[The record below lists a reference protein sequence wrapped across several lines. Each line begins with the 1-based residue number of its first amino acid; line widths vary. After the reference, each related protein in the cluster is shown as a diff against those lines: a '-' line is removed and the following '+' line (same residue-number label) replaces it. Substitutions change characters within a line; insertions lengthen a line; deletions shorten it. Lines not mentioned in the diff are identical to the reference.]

1 MVKFGSMANELAL
14 GAANAAKPK
23 RQIVKAAASKVAK
36 GAGNLA
42 RRTGN
47 VAVTIGKKAGAG
59 AVAVSRRGGR
69 AAKRFVQENWQ
80 TIALHEGMSLGS
92 HVGTFFAD
100 KKAEATYLPALR
112 ESLVLS
118 MIAKPSNIIVGAEIV
133 LTALSKGK
141 WRAVFR
147 ELLRGSLH
155 AKTGRFLHQMFEA
168 SNAPQRAPTRTRG
181 VSGADDLDDE
191 IEGVNFD
198 EPEDETEGVNFDEP
212 EDEAEGVNSDVPED
226 ALEGLNAELEDF
238 TRAG

>member
-1 MVKFGSMANELAL
+1 MANELAL

-23 RQIVKAAASKVAK
+23 RQIVKAAAAKVAK
-36 GAGNLA
+36 GAGNIA

-47 VAVTIGKKAGAG
+47 VALTIGKKAGIG
-59 AVAVSRRGGR
+59 AVAVSRRSGR
-69 AAKRFVQENWQ
+69 AAKRFVQENWK

-112 ESLVLS
+112 DSPVLATL
-118 MIAKPSNIIVGAEIV
+118 AKPSNIIVAAEIV

-141 WRAVFR
+141 MRAAIR

-168 SNAPQRAPTRTRG
+168 SNAPPQRANTPTRG

-191 IEGVNFD
+191 
-198 EPEDETEGVNFDEP
+198 TEGVNFDEP
-212 EDEAEGVNSDVPED
+212 ADEAEGVNFDEPANEAEGVNFDDSEVDSFNA
-226 ALEGLNAELEDF
+226 ALEGID
-238 TRAG
+238 RAG